1 VCAILYLFRISY
13 ELQKEAKMFFLRHDN
28 IVILHATIVEP
39 PHYGLVMEYVLH
51 GALEDFLFR
60 ENV

>member
-1 VCAILYLFRISY
+1 
-13 ELQKEAKMFFLRHDN
+13 MFFLRHDN